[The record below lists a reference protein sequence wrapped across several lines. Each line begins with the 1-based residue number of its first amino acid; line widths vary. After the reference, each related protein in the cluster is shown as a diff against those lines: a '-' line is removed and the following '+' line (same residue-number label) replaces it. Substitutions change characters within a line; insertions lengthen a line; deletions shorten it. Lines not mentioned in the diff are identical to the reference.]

1 MQLTDNQ
8 IAGHVAAGGFTGGDR
23 VVAIAIVLAESR
35 GRTDAIGDTTLVTD
49 VWGPSIGLFQIR
61 SLNAQKGTGGVRDER
76 ANFDPATNARHAHR
90 IFLDA
95 GGFTPW
101 STFTSGSYRVFLD
114 RARAV
119 APINGTMTFSPADA
133 GGAVH
138 VVRSGESLS
147 GIARQHGL
155 SLERLRAL
163 NPGLFD
169 AAHHHGDLIHDG
181 ERVALSAPAAGP
193 RQVVIRPG
201 DTLGR
206 IASAHGLSL
215 ARLRTLNPRLF
226 DAAHH
231 GGELVHPGEVVRL

>member
-1 MQLTDNQ
+1 MQLTDKQ
-8 IAGHVAAGGFTGGDR
+8 VAGHVAAGGFAGDDR

-35 GRTDAIGDTTLVTD
+35 GRTDAVGDTTITTD
-49 VWGPSIGLFQIR
+49 VFGPSIGLFQIR
-61 SLNAQKGTGGVRDER
+61 SVKAQKGTGGVRDEL

-101 STFTSGSYRVFLD
+101 STFTSGSFRAFLD
-114 RARAV
+114 RARGTGGGT
-119 APINGTMTFSPADA
+119 APSVSPQPG

-138 VVRSGESLS
+138 VVRAGESLS

-155 SLERLRAL
+155 TLERLRAL
-163 NPGLFD
+163 NPRLFD
-169 AAHHHGDLIHDG
+169 AAHQGGDLIHVG
-181 ERVALSAPAAGP
+181 ERVILSAGGAAP

-215 ARLRTLNPRLF
+215 ARLRTLNPGLF
-226 DAAHH
+226 DAAHQ
-231 GGELVHPGEVVRL
+231 GGDLVRVGEVVRL